1 MLFDGIYSASFL
13 VATRK
18 KATPTITIFI
28 LLPLHMIAT
37 PGHLKCSA
45 AAARG
50 PCPGPGTTATTS
62 VTPHALAPI
71 AQLRRRPRLR
81 VGTVTSESEPQSL
94 EIQTA

>member
-45 AAARG
+45 AA
-50 PCPGPGTTATTS
+50 PGRA
-62 VTPHALAPI
+62 ALA
-71 AQLRRRPRLR
+71 
-81 VGTVTSESEPQSL
+81 GGGEPDFPSQSL
-94 EIQTA
+94 PSDFKIDLELGRGVVEAVFQPYLRF